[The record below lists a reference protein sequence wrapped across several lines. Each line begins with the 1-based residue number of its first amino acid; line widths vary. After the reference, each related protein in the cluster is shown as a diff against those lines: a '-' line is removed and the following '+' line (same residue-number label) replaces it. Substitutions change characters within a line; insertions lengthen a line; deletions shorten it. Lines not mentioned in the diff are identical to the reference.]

1 MIIHN
6 YVTDVF
12 YCLLFSTIIIL
23 VSGLNSIR
31 LWQVHTSTLVE
42 RVQFRFIIE
51 GEICLLYLGQIFQ
64 IWVIDIHVCC
74 GSVLQYNNQYL
85 FNYYIFLYLTSFTK
99 SRMYWFS
106 SGRFFCS
113 PKSYK
118 ISYIQS
124 IIISLSEKKNLPAM
138 YEVHISWEQRQ
149 PWSLH
154 VHFEFQFFFSNDSWL
169 IHKDFKRQVYKDDW
183 LHVT

>member
-124 IIISLSEKKNLPAM
+124 IIISLLEKKKSSCNVWSAYQLRTTSTM
-138 YEVHISWEQRQ
+138 ISTCTFWV
-149 PWSLH
+149 SI
-154 VHFEFQFFFSNDSWL
+154 FFFKWL
-169 IHKDFKRQVYKDDW
+169 MVNP
-183 LHVT
+183 